1 MDNNDNALRD
11 ADDNIQSS
19 HELGYFISY
28 QVLHGQLKVAQKK
41 IKKLEQENK
50 EIPVLN
56 FLYNMEF
63 LIKYP
68 KFFAYIFP
76 FQNNV
81 LF

>member
-41 IKKLEQENK
+41 IKKLEQENAEWRDLLGRLKDFK
-50 EIPVLN
+50 EWKRWKIG
-56 FLYNMEF
+56 EG
-63 LIKYP
+63 
-68 KFFAYIFP
+68 
-76 FQNNV
+76 
-81 LF
+81 

>member
-41 IKKLEQENK
+41 IKKLEQENTEWRDLLGRLKDFK
-50 EIPVLN
+50 EWKRWKIG
-56 FLYNMEF
+56 EG
-63 LIKYP
+63 
-68 KFFAYIFP
+68 
-76 FQNNV
+76 
-81 LF
+81 